1 MITVVL
7 RIQTKEYKS
16 WFSFG
21 KQLSPEGRSWFSF
34 GKQLSPEGRSWFS
47 FGKQLSPEGR
57 SWLDLPSGDQ
67 TIIVLLLFYVV
78 KQQQSWFSFGKQL
91 SPEGRSWLDQND
103 RTIISRREIMVGS
116 E

>member
-7 RIQTKEYKS
+7 RIQTKEYK
-16 WFSFG
+16 
-21 KQLSPEGRSWFSF
+21 
-34 GKQLSPEGRSWFS
+34 SWFS

>member
-21 KQLSPEGRSWFSF
+21 KQLSPEGRSNNYCASF
-34 GKQLSPEGRSWFS
+34 VLRS
-47 FGKQLSPEGR
+47 KTT
-57 SWLDLPSGDQ
+57 
-67 TIIVLLLFYVV
+67 TIMVFLR
-78 KQQQSWFSFGKQL
+78 K
-91 SPEGRSWLDQND
+91 
-103 RTIISRREIMVGS
+103 TIISRRDIMVGS